1 MAKKGDIR
9 LKAYYDFEGDYTV
22 AVQEYKGFFRR
33 WTTVS
38 RVWAIGMRDNEE
50 AIRVATR
57 RMEERKSVRLGVL
70 K

>member
-1 MAKKGDIR
+1 MAKKGDMR

-22 AVQEYKGFFRR
+22 AVQEYKNFFRR

-38 RVWAIGMRDNEE
+38 RVWAVWGRSEEE
-50 AIRVATR
+50 AVRVATR